1 MGSSAS
7 RVTAQ
12 HQTSIPSDVRRRFG
26 IVPGTELVWE
36 ERDNEL
42 IVRPK
47 RFTLD
52 DVRALCA
59 ARAKQGARPTLR
71 AIRAARD
78 AALAAKYGRG

>member
-1 MGSSAS
+1 MASAAS

-12 HQTSIPSDVRRRFG
+12 HQTSIPADVRRRFG

-42 IVRPK
+42 VVRPK
-47 RFTLD
+47 RFTLA

-59 ARAKQGARPTLR
+59 PHREGRKAPTLR
-71 AIRAARD
+71 AMRAERD
-78 AALAAKYGRG
+78 AALSAKYGRR